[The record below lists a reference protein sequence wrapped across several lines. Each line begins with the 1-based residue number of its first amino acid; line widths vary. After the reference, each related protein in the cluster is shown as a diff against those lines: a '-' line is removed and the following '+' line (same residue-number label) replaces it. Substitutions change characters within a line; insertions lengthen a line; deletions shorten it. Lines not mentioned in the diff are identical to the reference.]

1 MTASQQ
7 RPAEETISRVAA
19 LIAQALTELQRQPDN
34 DVTRAAR
41 EELAATRRALLDLTS
56 RLETHLADEKEQ
68 RVVLAGQL
76 STLAASLDRLVNH
89 LQGISELIAELLGKL
104 SLNEAAAAAPSTPPE
119 PAEPPFLPGGE
130 GLSLILAAVPN
141 FQALM
146 DIQKAISALEQVA
159 GASVERFQEGDSRI
173 LVHLEA
179 SLTGTQIADTLRRAT
194 GHNLVVEESR
204 PELSRLRLKV
214 VPAA

>member
-1 MTASQQ
+1 LTERSQ
-7 RPAEETISRVAA
+7 RPEEETINRVAG
-19 LIAQALTELQRQPDN
+19 LIAQALTELQRRPEDE
-34 DVTRAAR
+34 VTRAAR
-41 EELAATRRALLDLTS
+41 QELAESRQALLDLTT
-56 RLETHLADEKEQ
+56 RLESHLADEKEQ
-68 RVVLAGQL
+68 QRLLAGQL
-76 STLAASLDRLVNH
+76 STLAQSLDRLVSH

-104 SLNEAAAAAPSTPPE
+104 NPVGGDVAPSPAAPE
-119 PAEPPFLPGGE
+119 PAEPSFLPGGE
-130 GLSLILAAVPN
+130 GVSVILAAVPN

-146 DIQKAISALEQVA
+146 DIQKAIAAQEQVA

-173 LVHLEA
+173 LVHLQSALTANQLAEA
-179 SLTGTQIADTLRRAT
+179 LRRAT